1 MPTSPLLPSHR
12 TVSASLFKQLSE
24 LLHNT
29 ASIQDEEFC
38 VITDRIAIAVE
49 GMSASRQA
57 ALAQN
62 RFTLVASKPFSA
74 LLYGQRKSTS
84 NPTSTL
90 ATAAKKK
97 KVDGTL
103 NPTNRHHAAAGN
115 DGEDRSKENAPSSLS
130 AHSSEGD
137 NNASD
142 HEEPLPRYFIDL
154 TFEPR
159 AIAAF
164 IRELVSDIP
173 PDAPIQHDFRRALAL
188 LQTNSPGIQTEFT
201 VELIHLLCQ
210 PSIIGE
216 NHTQEHQQAIHRSIE
231 TQLAQRTQNLH
242 DAMLAAQAADQA
254 KSEFLA
260 AMSHELRTPLT
271 YILGMSATLLRWSNH
286 VAHEQ
291 EQEALQERQHQYL
304 QNIHHQGEHLLELIN
319 DILDLSQLESGKM
332 GLDLQ
337 EFSLSLLVQQTLKS
351 YSDKARQKNIRL
363 EMDMHIPAEL
373 DQFTAD
379 PRRIRQIILNLLSNA
394 VKFTNP
400 GGIITLRASASED
413 TVVLQVKD
421 TGIGIPDHLQ
431 SDIFQKFRQLD
442 SSYRREYEGTGLGL
456 ALTKQLVDL
465 HGGRIECHSTLD
477 VGTVFTVTLPRYPF
491 TPLVH
496 TSEPLDSR
504 IRSHHPLGRVV
515 LIENHDESAHFVS
528 DMLMAAGYQLIWMLE
543 GLTAVSQVEVLQ
555 PSVVIVGTN
564 LIDSDSREI
573 VTQLRRN
580 PLTKHLKIVALG
592 SERSLHEKSVYEEA
606 GVDDFLVYPIHP
618 EELLHRIGSAIAS
631 ISIAPLRPS

>member
-12 TVSASLFKQLSE
+12 TVSANLFKQINQ
-24 LLHNT
+24 LLQNT
-29 ASIQDEEFC
+29 VSVQNEEFC
-38 VITDRIAIAVE
+38 VITERMAIAVE
-49 GMSASRQA
+49 GLSASRCAVLSQD
-57 ALAQN
+57 

-74 LLYGQRKSTS
+74 LLYGQRKSTLS
-84 NPTSTL
+84 PTPVVKR
-90 ATAAKKK
+90 KKS
-97 KVDGTL
+97 DGSGH
-103 NPTNRHHAAAGN
+103 P
-115 DGEDRSKENAPSSLS
+115 DESAPSSTPSLS
-130 AHSSEGD
+130 SDSPHP
-137 NNASD
+137 ASD
-142 HEEPLPRYFIDL
+142 DDEPLPRYFIDL

-164 IRELVSDIP
+164 LRGLANDSPVES
-173 PDAPIQHDFRRALAL
+173 PIQHTFRRALTL
-188 LQTNSPGIQTEFT
+188 LQANSPGIQTEFT

-210 PSIIGE
+210 PSILGGLGE
-216 NHTQEHQQAIHRSIE
+216 LQAHDHQKAINHSIE

-271 YILGMSATLLRWSNH
+271 YILGMSATLLRWSDD
-286 VAHEQ
+286 VAQEHEH
-291 EQEALQERQHQYL
+291 EALRERQHQYL
-304 QNIHHQGEHLLELIN
+304 QNIHRQGEHLLELIN

-337 EFSLSLLVQQTLKS
+337 EFSFSLLVKQTLKS
-351 YSDKARQKNIRL
+351 YSDKAREKNIHL
-363 EMDMHIPAEL
+363 EMDMHIPREM
-373 DQFTAD
+373 DSFIAD

-394 VKFTNP
+394 VKFTNG

-413 TVVLQVKD
+413 MVMLQVKD

-456 ALTKQLVDL
+456 ALTKQLIDL
-465 HGGRIECHSTLD
+465 HGGRIECQSTLD
-477 VGTVFTVTLPRYPF
+477 VGTVFTVTLPRHPS
-491 TPLVH
+491 THPAH
-496 TSEPLDSR
+496 PSESPDSR
-504 IRSHHPLGRVV
+504 QQGPQPLGRVV

-528 DMLMAAGYQLIWMLE
+528 DMLMAAGYQLVWMLE

-564 LIDSDSREI
+564 LLDSDSREI
-573 VTQLRRN
+573 ITQLRRN
-580 PLTKHLKIVALG
+580 PLTKHLKIIALG
-592 SERSLHEKSVYEEA
+592 SEQWLHKKSVYEEA

-618 EELLHRIGSAIAS
+618 EELLHRIGLAIAS
-631 ISIAPLRPS
+631 IGIIE